1 MYIEKLKLKNT
12 SIKGSMSKIEQL
24 KQKEEMGDVLHY
36 IDFHQLQVR
45 TIHGLDM
52 FCSACNS
59 FHDVSLNVVDV
70 DRK

>member
-1 MYIEKLKLKNT
+1 MKLKNS
-12 SIKGSMSKIEQL
+12 SIKGSMSKIEQQL

-45 TIHGLDM
+45 RMHGLDM
-52 FCSACNS
+52 FCSAGNS
-59 FHDVSLNVVDV
+59 FHDVPLNVVDV